1 VLWAITSYFN
11 PAAYAN
17 RLRNYRVFRANLA
30 LPLAVVELSYNGKFE
45 LGKDDAEI
53 VVQIAGGDVLWQKE
67 RLLNLALRRL
77 PDDCNHV
84 AWIDADVVFL
94 DRDWAKCAEQ
104 ALEKFPLIQPFRER
118 CNLSRVAQL
127 SSGNN
132 GGCDSL
138 RNSVAYKIGMG
149 GANADDLGNSEA
161 PLTRDSTA
169 GLAWAARRELLE
181 AHELYDACILGSGDR
196 AILCAAM
203 GSFESGLN
211 AVGMRGRQ
219 VEHYLAWAEP
229 FYRAVGGRV
238 GFVNGRALH
247 LWHGDLTNRRYAQRH
262 EGLSRF
268 AFDPFS
274 DIVLD
279 ASGCWRWNGSKPEM
293 HEYVKAYFESRKED
307 G

>member
-30 LPLAVVELSYNGKFE
+30 LPLAVVELSHNGKFE
-45 LGKDDAEI
+45 LGKEDAEI

-67 RLLNLALRRL
+67 RLLNLAVSRL
-77 PDDCNHV
+77 PDECDLV
-84 AWIDADVVFL
+84 AWIDSDVVFL
-94 DRDWAKCAEQ
+94 DRDWAECAEQ
-104 ALEKFPLIQPFRER
+104 ALEKFALIQPFRER
-118 CNLSRVAQL
+118 CNLCREAQPFA
-127 SSGNN
+127 GAN
-132 GGCDSL
+132 GGCDSV
-138 RNSVAYKIGMG
+138 SKSIAYKIGIG
-149 GANADDLGNSEA
+149 EANTDDFRNSEA
-161 PLTRDSTA
+161 PLTRNSTT

-181 AHELYDACILGSGDR
+181 AYGLYDACILGSGDR

-203 GSFESGLN
+203 GMFESGTE

-219 VEHYLAWAEP
+219 IDHYLDWAEP

-238 GFVNGRALH
+238 GFINGRALH
-247 LWHGDLTNRRYAQRH
+247 LWHGELRNRRYAQRH
-262 EGLSRF
+262 EGLGKF

-279 ASGCWRWNGSKPEM
+279 PSGCWRWNGSKPEM
-293 HEYVKAYFESRKED
+293 QEYVRVYFQSRKED